1 MKPLCGTVCI
11 LLRIGACI
19 AAISPSLI
27 TVDQLVLENKL
38 SESDSREV
46 DNVENERL
54 CRSEK
59 SDKLLGT
66 IDPDVNEDSKLRV
79 VGSIFSFQLINFVW
93 TQLIRMRIFQPELI
107 KKYKY
112 ESEVHEVTTNDGYI
126 LQMHRITG
134 GPKSPPQKGKT
145 PVLLMHGLLDSS
157 ATWVIMR
164 PNHGLGEEFQST
176 PIGPFCVKNR
186 TDKILLFTIAYL
198 LADQGYDVW
207 MGNARG
213 NTYSRRHVKLNP
225 DGWRWQRKE
234 FWSFSWHEIGVFDLP
249 AMIDYVLAQ
258 SEKSKLH
265 YIGHSQGT
273 TAFFVM
279 CSQRPEYNDKII
291 MMNALAPVAYAKHIK
306 SPVVRAFTPFL
317 YTLDVNFVVHII
329 ILHQYH

>member
-1 MKPLCGTVCI
+1 M
-11 LLRIGACI
+11 
-19 AAISPSLI
+19 
-27 TVDQLVLENKL
+27 
-38 SESDSREV
+38 
-46 DNVENERL
+46 
-54 CRSEK
+54 
-59 SDKLLGT
+59 
-66 IDPDVNEDSKLRV
+66 
-79 VGSIFSFQLINFVW
+79 
-93 TQLIRMRIFQPELI
+93 
-107 KKYKY
+107 
-112 ESEVHEVTTNDGYI
+112 HEVTTNDGYI
-126 LQMHRITG
+126 LQMHRISG

-164 PNHGLGEEFQST
+164 PYHGLGEKFQST
-176 PIGPFCVKNR
+176 HISPFCVENR
-186 TDKILLFTIAYL
+186 PDENLLFTIAYL

-213 NTYSRRHVKLNP
+213 NTYSRRHVKFNP

-317 YTLDVNFVVHII
+317 YTLDVNFVVHFTYYSSSISLI
-329 ILHQYH
+329 NSLNSQKLSSLLGAYELLPSCELFILGGKAACRDQAITQEMCENILFLIAGYSSDQLNAVSLLFFPQSNEFFLLLKTNYYFRSLDDAARYSGAYTGWRVHAAVGALWPRI